1 MNSINSINSVLDQL
15 SSSKVE
21 NKDINKKSDEN
32 SFGKQIN
39 KMLGEVND
47 LQLNAGK
54 VADQFA
60 NGEIEDIHEVMI
72 AAEKASVSLELVLEV
87 RNKLIDAYREMMRVQ
102 M

>member
-1 MNSINSINSVLDQL
+1 MNSINSINSVLNQPASPKAD
-15 SSSKVE
+15 
-21 NKDINKKSDEN
+21 NKDINKKGDGS

-54 VADQFA
+54 IADQFA
-60 NGEIEDIHEVMI
+60 HGEIEDIHEVMI

-87 RNKLIDAYREMMRVQ
+87 RNKLIEAYREMMRVQ

>member
-1 MNSINSINSVLDQL
+1 MNSINSISSVLNQPAA
-15 SSSKVE
+15 SKT
-21 NKDINKKSDEN
+21 DKKEITKKGDEN

-47 LQLNAGK
+47 LQLDAGK

-60 NGEIEDIHEVMI
+60 TGEIEDIHEVMI

>member
-1 MNSINSINSVLDQL
+1 MNSINSINSVLNKLASPKAD
-15 SSSKVE
+15 
-21 NKDINKKSDEN
+21 NKDIKKKGDEN
-32 SFGKQIN
+32 GFGKQIN

-60 NGEIEDIHEVMI
+60 NGEIEDVHEVMI
-72 AAEKASVSLELVLEV
+72 AAEKASISLEMVLEV